1 MEDDR
6 SVKEIYPGFRVIRE
20 DAMDT
25 PQDTNPPDLGWEDES
40 RDAHPH
46 SPNSDMKDRCNIT
59 QDIKKHDME
68 GIWVVYKD
76 IHSPDSGLEE
86 RYKTHH
92 GMTECGE
99 YCRGM
104 EIKSSSPSMMR
115 IDHTHEPT
123 LVKGGDKSIEWET
136 LTSEDGDL
144 GVVEDDSG
152 YDCKTRSL
160 K

>member
-1 MEDDR
+1 
-6 SVKEIYPGFRVIRE
+6 
-20 DAMDT
+20 
-25 PQDTNPPDLGWEDES
+25 
-40 RDAHPH
+40 
-46 SPNSDMKDRCNIT
+46 MKDRCNIT

-76 IHSPDSGLEE
+76 IHSPDSGSEE

-123 LVKGGDKSIEWET
+123 LVKGGDKMIT
-136 LTSEDGDL
+136 RNILTSRDDDLSVIEDN
-144 GVVEDDSG
+144 SG
-152 YDCKTRSL
+152 YGSMTHV
-160 K
+160 